1 MTGFV
6 NTLTSSAHTVI
17 LESLPGA
24 PPVDE
29 ATVLWSEEQKSLAK
43 VRPYQFDFLKSRV
56 EVTENVGW

>member
-1 MTGFV
+1 MAGFV
-6 NTLTSSAHTVI
+6 HTLTSSAHTVI

-43 VRPYQFDFLKSRV
+43 VRSYQFDFLIH
-56 EVTENVGW
+56 E